1 MFAAIS
7 AVAHVAFLSRRLTS
21 VMTATD
27 IRRRAREGG
36 RKACAECEEELEAQ
50 KPNQRGRTKEWCD
63 DKETAKPVTTRPAQA
78 GRARGKRWGRARS
91 GLDAATTTASSLSL
105 SLAGGRK
112 QAHVKKRASR

>member
-1 MFAAIS
+1 MP
-7 AVAHVAFLSRRLTS
+7 
-21 VMTATD
+21 
-27 IRRRAREGG
+27 
-36 RKACAECEEELEAQ
+36 

-112 QAHVKKRASR
+112 QAHVMKRASR